1 VNDEEERRVSKQ
13 KAKPSV
19 AETVA
24 EAEELAQQAVEAVK
38 EKLADPAR
46 KDR

>member
-1 VNDEEERRVSKQ
+1 VSDEEHSVGKQ
-13 KAKPSV
+13 QSKPSV

-38 EKLADPAR
+38 DKLADPAR

>member
-1 VNDEEERRVSKQ
+1 MGNKP
-13 KAKPSV
+13 ANPSV

-24 EAEELAQQAVEAVK
+24 EAEELAQQAVEVVK

-46 KDR
+46 KDG

>member
-1 VNDEEERRVSKQ
+1 VAKSRK
-13 KAKPSV
+13 KPSV

-24 EAEELAQQAVEAVK
+24 EAEELAQDAVEAVK
-38 EKLADPAR
+38 DKLADPAR

>member
-1 VNDEEERRVSKQ
+1 VGKQ
-13 KAKPSV
+13 TAKPSV

-24 EAEELAQQAVEAVK
+24 EAEELAQQAVEVVK

>member
-1 VNDEEERRVSKQ
+1 VGKQ
-13 KAKPSV
+13 PTKPSV

-24 EAEELAQQAVEAVK
+24 EAEELAQQAVEVVK
-38 EKLADPAR
+38 DKLADPAR

>member
-1 VNDEEERRVSKQ
+1 MNDEEERAVGKQ
-13 KAKPSV
+13 NGKPSV

-38 EKLADPAR
+38 DKLADPAR

>member
-1 VNDEEERRVSKQ
+1 VGKQ
-13 KAKPSV
+13 NAKPSV

-24 EAEELAQQAVEAVK
+24 EAEELAQQAVEVVK
-38 EKLADPAR
+38 DKLADPAR

>member
-1 VNDEEERRVSKQ
+1 VGKKS
-13 KAKPSV
+13 AKPSV

-24 EAEELAQQAVEAVK
+24 EAEELAQQAVEVVK
-38 EKLADPAR
+38 DKLADPVR